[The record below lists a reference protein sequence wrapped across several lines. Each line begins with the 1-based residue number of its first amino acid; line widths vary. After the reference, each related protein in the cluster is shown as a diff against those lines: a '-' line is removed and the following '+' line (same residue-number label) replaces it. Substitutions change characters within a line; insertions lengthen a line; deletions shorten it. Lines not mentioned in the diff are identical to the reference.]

1 MSMRTS
7 GCATCAAL
15 LFLLAAGPAGAEGQ
29 TPEAE
34 PIPESSTSLTAAA
47 EAVETS
53 AETELVDPEVDIAAG
68 PVAEVVHRDTLGR
81 TISTYYCRTV
91 GVARV
96 HRTFLGFVAFKFWQR
111 KRWCWNYPRILS
123 REVTHLCHQ
132 RGSELSV
139 LRSGLV
145 VGILVHLV
153 LRDHVQRPYLFPPGP
168 VHELRPQDRMR
179 GRVLP
184 VGADQ
189 LARQRLVLL
198 LHGQVTRRDKGES
211 MPNDGVNPTARWLA
225 RGIWKFLFVL
235 VATLLVLGL
244 VGLAVR
250 AAFGAT

>member
-1 MSMRTS
+1 M
-7 GCATCAAL
+7 
-15 LFLLAAGPAGAEGQ
+15 
-29 TPEAE
+29 
-34 PIPESSTSLTAAA
+34 SLTAAA
-47 EAVETS
+47 EGVETS
-53 AETELVDPEVDIAAG
+53 GETELVDNLRSTLPQALLRRLSTATRWAG
-68 PVAEVVHRDTLGR
+68 RSDR
-81 TISTYYCRTV
+81 YYCRTV

-96 HRTFLGFVAFKFWQR
+96 HRTFLGFVAFKFWLR
-111 KRWCWNYPRILS
+111 KRWCLELPAHPLPGS
-123 REVTHLCHQ
+123 DHLCHQ
-132 RGSELSV
+132 RGSELPV

-198 LHGQVTRRDKGES
+198 RHGQVTRREKGES

-235 VATLLVLGL
+235 VATFLVLGL